1 MILSQQ
7 QAIFPSAFLQ
17 LASFLEGR
25 NYHNVIKLKLSNSGR
40 PRHCTT
46 LIPETRSTTFYSSG
60 KGGINTQIEILSEN
74 EEVFLVLESDKV

>member
-17 LASFLEGR
+17 PASFLEGR
-25 NYHNVIKLKLSNSGR
+25 NDHNVIKLKLSNSGR

-46 LIPETRSTTFYSSG
+46 LIPDTRSTFYSSR
-60 KGGINTQIEILSEN
+60 KGGINPQIEILSEN
-74 EEVFLVLESDKV
+74 EEVFLVLESDKL